1 MEAESGVHLQ
11 RGGQS
16 RGEGAEGD
24 LGREMLGLVLGGGG
38 QAARVFPHGESLIGG
53 GGGRVQ
59 QGRGPLP

>member
-24 LGREMLGLVLGGGG
+24 LGRGLGLVLGGGG

-59 QGRGPLP
+59 QGRRPLP